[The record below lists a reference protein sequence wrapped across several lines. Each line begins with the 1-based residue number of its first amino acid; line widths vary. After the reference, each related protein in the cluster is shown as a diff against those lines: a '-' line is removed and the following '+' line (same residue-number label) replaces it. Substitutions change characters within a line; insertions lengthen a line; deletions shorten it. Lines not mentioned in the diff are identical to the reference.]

1 MGALT
6 ERNRR
11 ELAERGYTVVPRLID
26 GDLAAR
32 AIAMIDGLIG
42 AEQQAAVPPERYQA
56 GPWPEGEPLHGTG
69 SRLPV
74 VLSGN
79 HRHSV
84 CHPIC
89 SGVTAELVSPFV
101 ELNAEL
107 LDCPPERLKLMCAQ
121 PPLRSPHLSPR
132 PLTRLGNRRQQMY
145 VRTDASP
152 PPNPGHDGVPPAN
165 WHHGAPRPLAS
176 PPCSS
181 SSITP
186 LTG

>member
-107 LDCPPERLKLMCAQ
+107 LDCPPERLKLMCAH
-121 PPLRSPHLSPR
+121 LR
-132 PLTRLGNRRQQMY
+132 
-145 VRTDASP
+145 
-152 PPNPGHDGVPPAN
+152 
-165 WHHGAPRPLAS
+165 HGAAL
-176 PPCSS
+176 
-181 SSITP
+181 
-186 LTG
+186 